1 MAHHAWVSTGQRI
14 PQRLGRYAVRRRIG
28 SGGFATVWLAYDE
41 HLDSPVAVKVL
52 ADNWTDDAQVRR
64 RFLEEGR
71 YLRRVESP
79 HVVGVYDAGEL
90 DDGRPYL
97 VMSYADQGTLAD
109 RLEIDG
115 LTPAQ
120 SLEIVRQV
128 GAGLTALHARD
139 ILHRDVKPANV
150 LFRTVEGEVRA
161 MLGDLGLGKALDVSS
176 RLTMV
181 AGSPSYVAPEQARAE
196 APDARADQ
204 YSLGAVAYL
213 LLAGRPAFSHASL
226 RAAADPQPPAPVG
239 GDLPAAVDDVVR
251 RALAVER
258 EERWPDVATF
268 VAELGAALEPV
279 VSGAGEPATAPW
291 LPVDPELTQ
300 PGNRPS
306 LHTPSASLR
315 DPEPPRPPRRPRRRR
330 LVALT
335 AVAGLLAAAGGA
347 WAGAAIEQGSRPDL
361 RVLSDEGGTLS
372 VEVPADWER
381 SVGGEG
387 WAGPEGDGSYAALSV
402 GTDASWTDPARE
414 AEGVFLGLMPGGDLP
429 ELVPTHPECDEQQS
443 PVVEEGEV
451 PSVTVLSTGCGG
463 GTGVVVERVLQVAG
477 NRLLWVQVRS
487 LDRPTANRVLD
498 SVTTSGI

>member
-1 MAHHAWVSTGQRI
+1 MSTGQRI

-226 RAAADPQPPAPVG
+226 RAAADRSRPRRSAATCPPPSTTSYAGRSRWSARSAGPTWRRSWPSWVRRSSRWCRGPGSRRPRAVAAGRPRADPARQPALAAHPVG
-239 GDLPAAVDDVVR
+239 
-251 RALAVER
+251 
-258 EERWPDVATF
+258 
-268 VAELGAALEPV
+268 
-279 VSGAGEPATAPW
+279 
-291 LPVDPELTQ
+291 Q
-300 PGNRPS
+300 
-306 LHTPSASLR
+306 
-315 DPEPPRPPRRPRRRR
+315 PPRPRAPTAPAAPAPPPARGADRGGGPAGRGRGSVGRRGDRAGLAPRPAGAQRRGRHALGRGARRLGAQRRR
-330 LVALT
+330 
-335 AVAGLLAAAGGA
+335 
-347 WAGAAIEQGSRPDL
+347 
-361 RVLSDEGGTLS
+361 
-372 VEVPADWER
+372 
-381 SVGGEG
+381 
-387 WAGPEGDGSYAALSV
+387 
-402 GTDASWTDPARE
+402 
-414 AEGVFLGLMPGGDLP
+414 
-429 ELVPTHPECDEQQS
+429 
-443 PVVEEGEV
+443 
-451 PSVTVLSTGCGG
+451 
-463 GTGVVVERVLQVAG
+463 
-477 NRLLWVQVRS
+477 
-487 LDRPTANRVLD
+487 
-498 SVTTSGI
+498 